1 MGKIRNI
8 FIKQHQQ
15 GRWRYL
21 SLLAQSV
28 DARFPAPLIAHAS
41 QRVPNTNKTPEKLTA
56 LYLLLGYTLG
66 NTRRHINLV
75 DNSLP
80 YFLISNAH
88 IVKSIF

>member
-1 MGKIRNI
+1 MVKIRND
-8 FIKQHQQ
+8 FIKQHLQ

-21 SLLAQSV
+21 SLSAQSV

-41 QRVPNTNKTPEKLTA
+41 QRCLIPTKTPEKLTA

-66 NTRRHINLV
+66 NARRHINLV

-88 IVKSIF
+88 IVKNIF

>member
-41 QRVPNTNKTPEKLTA
+41 QRVPNTNKNTWKTDR
-56 LYLLLGYTLG
+56 TLIPR
-66 NTRRHINLV
+66 TRVGKRAPV
-75 DNSLP
+75 YKFSE
-80 YFLISNAH
+80 
-88 IVKSIF
+88 

>member
-1 MGKIRNI
+1 MVMGKIRNI

-41 QRVPNTNKTPEKLTA
+41 QRVPNTNK
-56 LYLLLGYTLG
+56 
-66 NTRRHINLV
+66 NT
-75 DNSLP
+75 
-80 YFLISNAH
+80 
-88 IVKSIF
+88 